1 MALLEL
7 DVDVGEGLIDA
18 LPKCDKAVVDK
29 NDVQRRGDENGEE
42 DK

>member
-18 LPKCDKAVVDK
+18 LPKGNKDYPIEALWS
-29 NDVQRRGDENGEE
+29 E
-42 DK
+42 